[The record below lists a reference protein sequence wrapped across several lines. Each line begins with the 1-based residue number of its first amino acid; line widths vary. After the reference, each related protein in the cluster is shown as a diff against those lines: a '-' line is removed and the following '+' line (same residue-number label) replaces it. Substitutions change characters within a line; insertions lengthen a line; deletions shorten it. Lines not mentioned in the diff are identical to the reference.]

1 MRVTKRSGRVEDVK
15 FDNVTNRISKLTE
28 GLSNSVDVTKVAQ
41 QVFSSIYDG
50 INTHEI
56 DTLSAEI
63 CIGMIT
69 SDPDY
74 EILATRITA
83 SNIQKRAANNFHI
96 AMRKLHKAG
105 IVTHEVLEV
114 SSKVKDDIKPE
125 RDYDFGYFG
134 LKTLEKGYLQKIDGE
149 IIETPQ
155 YMYMRVA
162 IGIHGHDTE
171 RVLETYDALSKGLFI
186 HATPTLFN
194 AGTPRP
200 QMSSCFVA
208 GTAVFTTNRGPVP
221 IEEVC
226 IGDNVVTHTGSI
238 KPVLQTHKNLL
249 GDRTLFDVKIYK
261 TPGFQVTGNHR
272 FWSITKEQL
281 HWKDEPQW
289 NSIEHL
295 RVGDWISIPKTKL
308 NTVYEILDMYELL
321 KDENGTEHWT
331 YSFEFDGTKM
341 RRLTHFTSEYRPNG
355 ITLKGEWFERYIK
368 VDEDFAW
375 FIGSWYG
382 DGCITYQRSSAKSKR
397 TPTHR
402 GISFAQNP
410 NNTTFIEKI
419 EKIGCKYL
427 GVHACISKSKKRNC
441 LSISF
446 NNSAIGN
453 AFNILFG
460 RWSSGKFL
468 WPNMYSWNRNMVS
481 AFIGGLVSTDG
492 CCTLRGNVTVQLT
505 NQPLIKSI
513 FHLSRS
519 VGLDTSLT
527 VGSKPYKDRKQ
538 YIGRI
543 QFPWIPEIM
552 KWVYKHYDDNRLYK
566 SERANTTLEIDGKIF
581 LRINAKTRVKDNL
594 PEFVYTL
601 GVKDDHSYTVQGVI
615 AENCFLIANKEDSID
630 GIYDTVKECARI
642 SKWAGGIGL
651 HIHDVRANKSHI
663 RGTNGTSDGIIP
675 MLRVYN
681 STARYVNQ
689 AGRRKGSIAVYLEP
703 WHADIL
709 DFLEIRLNQGDEEAR
724 CRDLFSAM
732 WIPDLFMKRVESG
745 GNWSL
750 FCPDQAKGLS
760 DVYGKEFEDLY
771 EKYEAEGLARKVVP
785 ASEVWK
791 AIIKSQSE
799 TGTPYMLYKDACN
812 EKSNHK
818 HVGTIKSSNLCVAPE
833 TKILTSKGQQII
845 SELVDQDVEVWNGD
859 EFSNVTIRQTGKNQK
874 LLTVKTS
881 KGLELRCTPY
891 HKFWIVGHNEPIEA
905 QNLEKG
911 MKIIKHSLPVINHNT
926 ENMKYAYTHG
936 LFCADGTTSSHG
948 NPKRC
953 LFKAKNNGFCMR
965 HQKNLKDYEEDD
977 DGTCQAN
984 SYSEQKFLDLY
995 HVKKKLMKFIDYDYA
1010 SNNDACN
1017 KIRLRLPKDIDE
1029 KYTVPTE
1036 CSLESKLEWFAGLID
1051 GDGCVT
1057 KHQGGRGI
1065 SIQIGSIHYN
1075 FLNDVLLM
1083 LQTIGV
1089 NSRINLSRNES
1100 IKELPGGSY
1109 TCKKLWR
1116 LLIPS
1121 GGVELLKTLGL
1132 NTRRVNINT
1141 ENLPNRQ
1148 ALHFDKIVSVEDLG
1162 ETSDTFCFNEPLK
1175 HRGIFNGILTGN
1187 CTEILEYTDKDE
1199 TAVCNLASIALPK
1212 YVDVEKKEFNH
1223 EELHRVTK
1231 MVTRN
1236 LNKVIDKNFYP
1247 TENGERS
1254 NMRHRPIGIGVQGL
1268 ADVFIML
1275 RMSFGSEESR
1285 KLNRDIFETIYHA
1298 SLESSCE
1305 LAEMYGTYE
1314 TFKGSP
1320 FSQGILQFDMW
1331 DRDPKFSG
1339 RYDWNAMR
1347 ELVKKGTRNSLLL
1360 APMPTASTSQ
1370 ILGNNECF
1378 EPYTTNIYLRRTLA
1392 GEFVVVNKHLVND
1405 LKERGLWSKEMKD
1418 LMVKANGSVQNIID
1432 IPDDLK
1438 ELYKTVWEMSQ
1449 KTIIDMA
1456 ADRGVYID
1464 QSQSMNLFVES
1475 PTLSKLSSMHMY
1487 AWKTGLK
1494 TGMYYLRSKAKA
1506 RPIQFS
1512 LEAECAMCSA

>member
-15 FDNVTNRISKLTE
+15 FDNVTNRISKLTY
-28 GLSNSVDVTKVAQ
+28 GLSDTVDVSKVAQ

-50 INTHEI
+50 IKTHEI

-83 SNIQKRAANNFHI
+83 SNIQKRAANNFNI

-114 SSKVKDDIKPE
+114 SSKVKDDIQPE

-295 RVGDWISIPKTKL
+295 RVGDWISIPKTNS

-321 KDENGTEHWT
+321 KDENGAEHWT

-427 GVHACISKSKKRNC
+427 GVHACISKSNKRNC

-492 CCTLRGNVTVQLT
+492 CCTLKGNVTVQLT

-630 GIYDTVKECARI
+630 GIYDTVKECAQI

-750 FCPDQAKGLS
+750 FCPDTAKGLS

-771 EKYEAEGLARKVVP
+771 EKYEAEGLAKKVVP
-785 ASEVWK
+785 ASEIWK

-818 HVGTIKSSNLCVAPE
+818 HIGTIKSSNLC
-833 TKILTSKGQQII
+833 
-845 SELVDQDVEVWNGD
+845 SE
-859 EFSNVTIRQTGKNQK
+859 
-874 LLTVKTS
+874 
-881 KGLELRCTPY
+881 
-891 HKFWIVGHNEPIEA
+891 IV
-905 QNLEKG
+905 
-911 MKIIKHSLPVINHNT
+911 
-926 ENMKYAYTHG
+926 
-936 LFCADGTTSSHG
+936 
-948 NPKRC
+948 
-953 LFKAKNNGFCMR
+953 
-965 HQKNLKDYEEDD
+965 
-977 DGTCQAN
+977 
-984 SYSEQKFLDLY
+984 
-995 HVKKKLMKFIDYDYA
+995 
-1010 SNNDACN
+1010 
-1017 KIRLRLPKDIDE
+1017 
-1029 KYTVPTE
+1029 
-1036 CSLESKLEWFAGLID
+1036 
-1051 GDGCVT
+1051 
-1057 KHQGGRGI
+1057 
-1065 SIQIGSIHYN
+1065 
-1075 FLNDVLLM
+1075 
-1083 LQTIGV
+1083 
-1089 NSRINLSRNES
+1089 
-1100 IKELPGGSY
+1100 
-1109 TCKKLWR
+1109 
-1116 LLIPS
+1116 
-1121 GGVELLKTLGL
+1121 
-1132 NTRRVNINT
+1132 
-1141 ENLPNRQ
+1141 
-1148 ALHFDKIVSVEDLG
+1148 
-1162 ETSDTFCFNEPLK
+1162 
-1175 HRGIFNGILTGN
+1175 
-1187 CTEILEYTDKDE
+1187 EYTDKDE

-1298 SLESSCE
+1298 ALESSCE

-1392 GEFVVVNKHLVND
+1392 GEFVVVNKHLVSD

-1512 LEAECAMCSA
+1512 LEAECTMCSA